1 MKAIVNSLW
10 NYPTIFVGALQAA
23 NAVLAA
29 QHVLGAL
36 PAIIVAAVLAAL
48 NFAAVT
54 PAKPR

>member
-1 MKAIVNSLW
+1 MLAKALW

-29 QHVLGAL
+29 EHILATV
-36 PAIIVAAVLAAL
+36 PAVIVAAVLAGL
-48 NFAAVT
+48 NYAAVT